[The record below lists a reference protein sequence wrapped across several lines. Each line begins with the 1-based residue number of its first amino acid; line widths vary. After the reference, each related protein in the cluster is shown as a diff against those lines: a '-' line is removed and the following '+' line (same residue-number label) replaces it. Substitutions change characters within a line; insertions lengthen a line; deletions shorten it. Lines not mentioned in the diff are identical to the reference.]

1 MDMLLF
7 HVLTGLFELSLGLTA
22 QARLGYVGVLLLFLV
37 GVGVRA
43 RRGGLAIGAAVVFAL
58 LMTQA

>member
-1 MDMLLF
+1 
-7 HVLTGLFELSLGLTA
+7 LGLWA
-22 QARLGYVGVLLLFLV
+22 QGELGAVGVVLLFLV